1 MPEYESS
8 LPVPLH
14 QIALIGAG
22 MIVVGA
28 FLPWGTTGVGT
39 RVGISSVDG
48 IITLVTGGVV
58 GGYILY
64 REFSQ
69 WVVLVGGGICSVI
82 GVLDTV
88 FPLPVSA
95 MGVEMMSGFTSPA
108 VGVYLTLFGGL
119 TLLGVGIAQSKQ

>member
-28 FLPWGTTGVGT
+28 FLPWTVVGA

-48 IITLVTGGVV
+48 IITLVTGAVV

-69 WVVLVGGGICSVI
+69 RVVLVGGGICSVI

-88 FPLPVSA
+88 FPLPVRV